1 MVDNLYLSRPDAK
14 RALSIPVSATADD
27 LTLDAVLYGVSR
39 LIDDHVGFPLYAHQA
54 TKYFSACESEC
65 LTLPE
70 PFTAI
75 TSVRTDVGGNASYDS
90 TMSSTCYWP
99 TGAGGD
105 YNARSASPA
114 RPYWELH
121 RRQNSSAVFP
131 AGVERGVEIT
141 GTFGYTNQTRS
152 LAGVIP
158 STAWVATATS
168 LEANVAS
175 ALYPGYTLLV
185 DSEQI
190 YVKDTGTASNLVN
203 VDRGVNGTSAAA
215 HTSAT
220 PISVYEYPVISEAC
234 RFQVSLTWRAR
245 DMSGY
250 GGDNGVP
257 ARTPSGGSLHPFTRQ
272 ALTMR
277 APVAK

>member
-1 MVDNLYLSRPDAK
+1 MPNWYVSIPDAK
-14 RALSIPVSATADD
+14 RALSIPVTSTADD
-27 LTLDAVLYGVSR
+27 GTLGIVIEGVSR
-39 LIDDHVGFPLYAHQA
+39 LLDDYAGMPLYAHVA
-54 TKYFSACESEC
+54 TKYFTVRESEC
-65 LTLPE
+65 LDLDQ

-75 TSVRTDVGGNASYDS
+75 TSVRTDVGGAASYD
-90 TMSSTCYWP
+90 TTLSSTCYWP

-105 YNARSASPA
+105 YNARSASPP

-121 RRQNSSAVFP
+121 RRQNASGSFP
-131 AGVERGVEIT
+131 SGVDRGVEIT
-141 GTFGYTNQTRS
+141 GTWGYTNQTRS
-152 LAGVIP
+152 LAATAA
-158 STAWVATATS
+158 TAWTATATS

-250 GGDNGVP
+250 GGDNGVA
-257 ARTPSGGSLHPFTRQ
+257 ARTPAGGLHPFTKSQ
-272 ALTMR
+272 LSMR